1 MHPLNHQ
8 NMRRWTHNFNS
19 LVACHWKMYI
29 CYIFVLFYMIYF
41 IFFTFHK
48 NMVFK
53 SSMSFHTSVFGRN
66 WLHMNTD
73 KVNKDITELMVL
85 VKLVILGCTIH

>member
-1 MHPLNHQ
+1 
-8 NMRRWTHNFNS
+8 
-19 LVACHWKMYI
+19 MYI
-29 CYIFVLFYMIYF
+29 CYIFVLFYVIYF

-66 WLHMNTD
+66 WLHMNMD

-85 VKLVILGCTIH
+85 EKVVILGCTIH